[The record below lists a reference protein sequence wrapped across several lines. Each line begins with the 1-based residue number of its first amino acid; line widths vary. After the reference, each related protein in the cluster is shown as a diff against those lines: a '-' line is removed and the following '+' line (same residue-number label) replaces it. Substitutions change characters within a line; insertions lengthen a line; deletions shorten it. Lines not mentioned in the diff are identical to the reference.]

1 MLSFQEKIFCC
12 MLNILRCFLFKR
24 NIFTYL
30 LPVDGSPSLP
40 NLTAT
45 PTELWT
51 GSVEAEN
58 CECTDSPTCVEISA
72 AAEDAVATM
81 FGTGNVCAVSRLK
94 WSARELRISALGAP
108 NIVTL
113 GDFVSNWNNFCGPM
127 WFNAP
132 PFFLERCL
140 ENSIRMSQFE
150 HWLL

>member
-1 MLSFQEKIFCC
+1 MLSFQEKNFCS

-24 NIFTYL
+24 NILTYL

-113 GDFVSNWNNFCGPM
+113 GDFVCQIGTIFAGQCGLM
-127 WFNAP
+127 LHLFSWKDV
-132 PFFLERCL
+132 
-140 ENSIRMSQFE
+140 
-150 HWLL
+150 